1 MLKKQNT
8 FVKIISYIYT
18 SAERNNRNI
27 ITSHYTSQTSAYYSF
42 TMQLLFARVL
52 NRVTRMHNQLLTI
65 AFRMYFIYSNEENDQ
80 HFICTNLCIT
90 LD

>member
-1 MLKKQNT
+1 MLKKQNI

-18 SAERNNRNI
+18 SAERNI
-27 ITSHYTSQTSAYYSF
+27 ITSLYTSQTSAYYSF

-65 AFRMYFIYSNEENDQ
+65 AFRMYFIYSNEEND
-80 HFICTNLCIT
+80 
-90 LD
+90 

>member
-1 MLKKQNT
+1 MLKLYHIFTHQLKET
-8 FVKIISYIYT
+8 IETLSPHIIQ
-18 SAERNNRNI
+18 A
-27 ITSHYTSQTSAYYSF
+27 SQTSAYYSF

>member
-8 FVKIISYIYT
+8 FVKIISYIYI

-27 ITSHYTSQTSAYYSF
+27 ITSLYTSQTSAYYSF

-52 NRVTRMHNQLLTI
+52 KRVTRMHNQLLTI
-65 AFRMYFIYSNEENDQ
+65 AFRMYFIYSNEEND
-80 HFICTNLCIT
+80 
-90 LD
+90 